1 MIAVCFQEVWAHV
14 SVSDVTSR
22 VGHWFSALP
31 PHKQVLLAL
40 ATTVFVVELILRRF
54 ARGTR
59 LYARWTATFE
69 AVGAFWSAILLSVVY
84 FVSVA
89 MIWAFMKLSGK
100 DLLDRKL
107 DPEPSFWRAHEP
119 NPLGP
124 VAAARHQ
131 F

>member
-1 MIAVCFQEVWAHV
+1 M
-14 SVSDVTSR
+14 SVSDVWGR
-22 VGHWFSALP
+22 VGHWFAALP
-31 PHKQVLLAL
+31 TYKQALLIV
-40 ATTVFVVELILRRF
+40 ATTMFVVELILRRF

-59 LYARWTATFE
+59 LYARWTALFE
-69 AVGAFWSAILLSVVY
+69 GIGNFWSAIILSLVY

-107 DPEPSFWRAHEP
+107 DDGPSFWRAHEP

-124 VAAARHQ
+124 LAAARHQ

>member
-1 MIAVCFQEVWAHV
+1 MWA
-14 SVSDVTSR
+14 R
-22 VGHWFSALP
+22 FGHWFSALP

-40 ATTVFVVELILRRF
+40 ATAVFVVELILRRF

-59 LYARWTATFE
+59 LYARWTAAFE

-89 MIWAFMKLSGK
+89 LISLFTKAFGK
-100 DLLDRKL
+100 DPLDRGL
-107 DPEPSFWRAHEP
+107 APEASFWRTHEP

-124 VAAARHQ
+124 LAAARHQ

>member
-1 MIAVCFQEVWAHV
+1 M
-14 SVSDVTSR
+14 
-22 VGHWFSALP
+22 FSAIGSWFAGLSP
-31 PHKQVLLAL
+31 LKQGLIGF
-40 ATTVFVVELILRRF
+40 ATTVFVVELILRRV

-59 LYARWTATFE
+59 LYAAWTSFFE
-69 AVGAFWSAILLSVVY
+69 ALGVFWSAIVLSIVY

-89 MIWAFMKLSGK
+89 GVSVFMRLFGR

-124 VAAARHQ
+124 VAASRHQ